1 MLVRSLALY
10 PKKDIEYIRRLK
22 TLNRYYDKAVK
33 LDQIPE
39 RVKEAY
45 LLSKEQLA
53 PLHDSSK
60 TSRLLYYKLLIAQ
73 KSYREAINIVQENIA
88 LVGPSEDEQFRLYHY
103 LKQLYSLYGLT
114 GQLPQEE
121 QTLLTFLALDKRLV
135 GSPAEEQIQI
145 IILLAQ
151 NYCLQKS
158 LASLESLVTATV
170 YSTDAK
176 PMPPNNRREIT
187 TPPLEC
193 SLFNIHYGPLPYCIA
208 FRGEGHRLGC
218 AILGFRDGGG
228 CVAPA
233 LFPGSD
239 RHGPLI
245 DQILPVSQPW
255 IARSVSTVLYS
266 QRARCCLSL
275 DTSPAQ
281 QKTVLVASSIHL
293 IILGNFCPSL
303 TKQVIKKLAL
313 LHSFCFPEKVKFIN
327 YKGWNLTQG
336 KRLLLP
342 QHRSHTRMGL

>member
-1 MLVRSLALY
+1 MKTGRLLLVFLLLAGFGLSISTQGQARQTSWTEEKLGKYAVKAERAATKKRWSRAIKCGEKMLVGSLALY

-22 TLNRYYDKAVK
+22 TLNRYYDKAGK

-73 KSYREAINIVQENIA
+73 KSYREAIHIVQENIA

-151 NYCLQKS
+151 NYCLQKK
-158 LASLESLVTATV
+158 LG
-170 YSTDAK
+170 K
-176 PMPPNNRREIT
+176 FRE
-187 TPPLEC
+187 L
-193 SLFNIHYGPLPYCIA
+193 SNSYGLQY
-208 FRGEGHRLGC
+208 
-218 AILGFRDGGG
+218 
-228 CVAPA
+228 
-233 LFPGSD
+233 
-239 RHGPLI
+239 
-245 DQILPVSQPW
+245 
-255 IARSVSTVLYS
+255 
-266 QRARCCLSL
+266 RC
-275 DTSPAQ
+275 
-281 QKTVLVASSIHL
+281 
-293 IILGNFCPSL
+293 
-303 TKQVIKKLAL
+303 
-313 LHSFCFPEKVKFIN
+313 
-327 YKGWNLTQG
+327 
-336 KRLLLP
+336 
-342 QHRSHTRMGL
+342 